1 MSSYRCMRLACQ
13 SKALPAFPRCSPAQ
27 RLGHFLARSQYSSE
41 ATAGRF
47 AHQSGPEANASEYHG
62 QDAQDGEMSAF
73 KQQRLVDL
81 ARAREG
87 ESPLISESYPRLKS
101 NPNKMSNAEFRRRF
115 TELEQ
120 TKRSQSSGQEAPQA
134 LASTSFASSDASPV
148 QSKDNP
154 DRKPTDEEFK
164 EVYQEAEREA
174 TLLRATLTGRVR
186 AKRVVG
192 SGLVFVDIV
201 NDFQKVQVMINKKK
215 CLATE
220 HRQVFK
226 MWRNLIQ
233 VGDHISVTGTSRL
246 TDAGELTLEA
256 ESLPQLLSPTLEQI
270 PDKLSDSK
278 TKREERHLDMLVNKQ
293 TTDVL
298 RLRAAI
304 TKHLRDHFHSNQF
317 LEMQTPI
324 LADNAGGAI
333 ARPFKTRATEF
344 SEKELALRIAPEL
357 WLKRL
362 VVGGIDKVF
371 EIGPAFRNE
380 GIDGT
385 HNPEFTTCEFY
396 SAYSNLAELIQQT
409 EHIMFGIASEC
420 QKLIST
426 DLTALPEI
434 DVEMFRGPY
443 KQVEFLPGLEEAI
456 GIRFPN
462 LSAEGALPELIAVL
476 KLAGVDLGGDTPR
489 SLHKLLD
496 RLGAIYLEP
505 MSFDEPIFITNHP
518 ACMSPLAKGFLCPK
532 TYQLVSARAE
542 LFVGGRELAN
552 MYEEENDPAE
562 QSRKMNAHRR
572 LVNKPGGDIA
582 LRPENTQDLEEFEEV
597 DEEIP
602 PVDQAFLRSLEYGL
616 PPTGGWGCGVE
627 RLVMLF
633 SGTDRISDC
642 LSFGTLRNVVNRNN

>member
-1 MSSYRCMRLACQ
+1 MYSTLVSDFMSVA
-13 SKALPAFPRCSPAQ
+13 
-27 RLGHFLARSQYSSE
+27 
-41 ATAGRF
+41 
-47 AHQSGPEANASEYHG
+47 
-62 QDAQDGEMSAF
+62 
-73 KQQRLVDL
+73 
-81 ARAREG
+81 
-87 ESPLISESYPRLKS
+87 
-101 NPNKMSNAEFRRRF
+101 
-115 TELEQ
+115 
-120 TKRSQSSGQEAPQA
+120 
-134 LASTSFASSDASPV
+134 
-148 QSKDNP
+148 
-154 DRKPTDEEFK
+154 
-164 EVYQEAEREA
+164 
-174 TLLRATLTGRVR
+174 
-186 AKRVVG
+186 
-192 SGLVFVDIV
+192 
-201 NDFQKVQVMINKKK
+201 
-215 CLATE
+215 
-220 HRQVFK
+220 
-226 MWRNLIQ
+226 
-233 VGDHISVTGTSRL
+233 VTGVSRL

-256 ESLPQLLSPTLEQI
+256 ESLPKLLSPTMEQI
-270 PDKLSDSK
+270 PEKLTDSK

-293 TTDVL
+293 TTDIL
-298 RLRAAI
+298 RLRASI

-344 SEKELALRIAPEL
+344 SDKELALRIAPEL

-396 SAYSNLAELIQQT
+396 SAYSNISELIQQT
-409 EHIMFGIASEC
+409 ELIMSTMATEC

-426 DLTALPEI
+426 DLTTLPEI
-434 DVEMFRGPY
+434 NVEKFRGPY
-443 KQVEFLPGLEEAI
+443 KQVEFLPSLEKAL

-476 KLAGVDLGGDTPR
+476 KLAGIDLQGETPR

-496 RLGAIYLEP
+496 KLGAIYLEP
-505 MSFDEPIFITNHP
+505 MSFEEPIFITNHP
-518 ACMSPLAKGFLCPK
+518 ACMSPLAKGFLCTK

-572 LVNKPGGDIA
+572 LINKPSGEIA
-582 LRPENTQDLEEFEEV
+582 LRRENAGDLEEPEEI

-642 LSFGTLRNVVNRNN
+642 LSFGTLRNVVNRNFGQ